1 MPRATLHNRQDSLER
16 ALQLFWRKGFHAT
29 SLKDLEK
36 ALDMRPGSIYAAFG
50 SKDALFQESLER
62 YAHMAL
68 RELQR
73 TFSEYD
79 SPLLGL
85 AAYLRQLGKLSEQ
98 EFSCRACLLVKS
110 VLELG
115 EREHSARQK
124 ANELLTGMENCFTQQ
139 FAAAQHLGELDT
151 QYDPAR
157 LGRRFQADVMGLRA
171 FAQRDVCSSSV
182 HALAEDMAQ
191 SVEALMS
198 QGMGCKHASH

>member
-62 YAHMAL
+62 YARMAL

-73 TFSEYD
+73 TLSGYD

-98 EFSCRACLLVKS
+98 ELSCRAC
-110 VLELG
+110 
-115 EREHSARQK
+115 
-124 ANELLTGMENCFTQQ
+124 
-139 FAAAQHLGELDT
+139 
-151 QYDPAR
+151 
-157 LGRRFQADVMGLRA
+157 QADVMGLRA

-191 SVEALMS
+191 SIEDLRS
-198 QGMGCKHASH
+198 